1 MSFQIDFRMML
12 NCEDTEAQ
20 EIVTGE
26 LIDYVEEQLSAG
38 VPVERQIQAL
48 AEVILEMHDMIS
60 PEGETV
66 H

>member
-12 NCEDTEAQ
+12 NCEDTDQQ

-26 LIDYVEEQLSAG
+26 LIDHVEEQLSAG
-38 VPVERQIQAL
+38 VPVERTLQAL
-48 AEVILEMHDMIS
+48 AEVILELHAMVN
-60 PEGETV
+60 PEGETL

>member
-12 NCEDTEAQ
+12 NCEDTEQQ
-20 EIVTGE
+20 EIVTGG

>member
-12 NCEDTEAQ
+12 NCEDTEQQ

-26 LIDYVEEQLSAG
+26 LIDHVEDQLSAG
-38 VPVERQIQAL
+38 VPVERVMQSL
-48 AEVILEMHDMIS
+48 AEVILEMHELVS

>member
-12 NCEDTEAQ
+12 TCEDTEQQ

-26 LIDYVEEQLSAG
+26 LIDHVEDQLSAG
-38 VPVERQIQAL
+38 VPVERLIQGL
-48 AEVILEMHDMIS
+48 AEVILEMHEMVS

>member
-12 NCEDTEAQ
+12 TCEDTDQQ

-26 LIDYVEEQLSAG
+26 LIDHVEEQLSAG
-38 VPVERQIQAL
+38 VPVERVIQGL
-48 AEVILEMHDMIS
+48 AEVILEMHEMIN
-60 PEGETV
+60 PEGGTV

>member
-12 NCEDTEAQ
+12 TCEDTDQQ

-26 LIDYVEEQLSAG
+26 LIDHVEEQLSAG
-38 VPVERQIQAL
+38 VPVERVMQSL
-48 AEVILEMHDMIS
+48 AEVILEIQDMIS

>member
-1 MSFQIDFRMML
+1 MML
-12 NCEDTEAQ
+12 TCEDTDQQ

-26 LIDYVEEQLSAG
+26 LIDHVEEQLSAG
-38 VPVERQIQAL
+38 VPVERVMQGL
-48 AEVILEMHDMIS
+48 AEVILEIQDMIS

>member
-1 MSFQIDFRMML
+1 MSFQIDFRVML

-26 LIDYVEEQLSAG
+26 LIDHIEEQLSAG
-38 VPVERQIQAL
+38 VPVERMLQGL
-48 AEVILEMHDMIS
+48 AETLIELHEMVS

>member
-1 MSFQIDFRMML
+1 MSFQIDFRML
-12 NCEDTEAQ
+12 LECEDSDEQ

-26 LIDYVEEQLSAG
+26 IIDAVEEQLSKG
-38 VPVERQIQAL
+38 VPVNRMLQGL
-48 AEVILEMHDMIS
+48 AEVIIELHEMAS

>member
-12 NCEDTEAQ
+12 KCEDTEAQ

-26 LIDYVEEQLSAG
+26 LIDHIEEQLSAG
-38 VPVERQIQAL
+38 VPVERVMQGL
-48 AEVILEMHDMIS
+48 AETLLELHEMVS
-60 PEGETV
+60 PEGETL

>member
-12 NCEDTEAQ
+12 NCEDTDQQ

-38 VPVERQIQAL
+38 VPVERTLQAL
-48 AEVILEMHDMIS
+48 AEVILELNEMVN
-60 PEGETV
+60 PEGEIV

>member
-12 NCEDTEAQ
+12 NCEDTETQ

-26 LIDYVEEQLSAG
+26 LIDHVEEQLSAG
-38 VPVERQIQAL
+38 VPVERVMQGL
-48 AEVILEMHDMIS
+48 AETLLELHEMVS

>member
-12 NCEDTEAQ
+12 NCEDTDQQ

-26 LIDYVEEQLSAG
+26 LIDHVEEQLSAG
-38 VPVERQIQAL
+38 VPVERLIQGL
-48 AEVILEMHDMIS
+48 AEVILEMHEMVN

>member
-12 NCEDTEAQ
+12 NCEDTDQQ
-20 EIVTGE
+20 EIVTGG

-48 AEVILEMHDMIS
+48 AEVILEMHEMIS
-60 PEGETV
+60 PEGEIV

>member
-12 NCEDTEAQ
+12 NCEDTDQQ
-20 EIVTGE
+20 EIVTGG

-38 VPVERQIQAL
+38 VPVERTLQAL
-48 AEVILEMHDMIS
+48 AEVILELNEMVN
-60 PEGETV
+60 PEGEIV

>member
-12 NCEDTEAQ
+12 TCEDTEQQ

-26 LIDYVEEQLSAG
+26 LIDHVEDQLSAG
-38 VPVERQIQAL
+38 VPVERLIQGL
-48 AEVILEMHDMIS
+48 AEVILEMHEMVN

>member
-1 MSFQIDFRMML
+1 MSFQIDFRMIL
-12 NCEDTEAQ
+12 SCEDTEQQ

-26 LIDYVEEQLSAG
+26 LIDHVENQLTAG

-48 AEVILEMHDMIS
+48 AEVILELQEMIS

>member
-1 MSFQIDFRMML
+1 M
-12 NCEDTEAQ
+12 
-20 EIVTGE
+20 TGE
-26 LIDYVEEQLSAG
+26 LIDHVEDQLSAG
-38 VPVERQIQAL
+38 VPVERVIHGL

>member
-12 NCEDTEAQ
+12 NCEDTDQQ

-26 LIDYVEEQLSAG
+26 IIDHVEEQLSAG
-38 VPVERQIQAL
+38 VPVERMLQGL
-48 AEVILEMHDMIS
+48 AEVILELSDMVN

>member
-26 LIDYVEEQLSAG
+26 IIDAVEEQLSKG
-38 VPVERQIQAL
+38 VPVNRLLQGL
-48 AEVILEMHDMIS
+48 AEVIIELHEMAS

>member
-12 NCEDTEAQ
+12 NCEDTEQQ

-26 LIDYVEEQLSAG
+26 LIDHVEEQLSAG

-48 AEVILEMHDMIS
+48 AEVILEMHEMIS

>member
-1 MSFQIDFRMML
+1 MML
-12 NCEDTEAQ
+12 NCEDTETQ

-26 LIDYVEEQLSAG
+26 LIDHVEEQLSAG
-38 VPVERQIQAL
+38 VPVERMLQGL

>member
-12 NCEDTEAQ
+12 NCEDTDQQ

-26 LIDYVEEQLSAG
+26 LIDHVEEQLSAG
-38 VPVERQIQAL
+38 VPVERVLQGL
-48 AEVILEMHDMIS
+48 AEVILELSDMVN
-60 PEGETV
+60 PEGETM

>member
-12 NCEDTEAQ
+12 NCEDTDQQ

-26 LIDYVEEQLSAG
+26 LIDHVEEQLSTG
-38 VPVERQIQAL
+38 VPVERLLQGL
-48 AEVILEMHDMIS
+48 AEVILELSDMVN

>member
-12 NCEDTEAQ
+12 NCEDTEQQ

-26 LIDYVEEQLSAG
+26 LIDHVESQLSAN
-38 VPVERQIQAL
+38 VPIERLMQGL
-48 AEVILEMHDMIS
+48 AEVILELSDMVN
-60 PEGETV
+60 PEGETL

>member
-12 NCEDTEAQ
+12 NCEDTDQQEA
-20 EIVTGE
+20 VTGE
-26 LIDYVEEQLSAG
+26 IIDHVEEQLSAG
-38 VPVERQIQAL
+38 VPVERLLQGL
-48 AEVILEMHDMIS
+48 AEVILEMHEMIN

>member
-20 EIVTGE
+20 EIVTGG

>member
-26 LIDYVEEQLSAG
+26 LKDYVEEQLSAG

>member
-12 NCEDTEAQ
+12 NCEDTDQQ
-20 EIVTGE
+20 EIVTGG

-48 AEVILEMHDMIS
+48 AEVILEMHEMIN
-60 PEGETV
+60 PEGEIV

>member
-12 NCEDTEAQ
+12 NCEDTDQQ

-26 LIDYVEEQLSAG
+26 IIDHVEDQLSAG
-38 VPVERQIQAL
+38 VPVERVLQGL
-48 AEVILEMHDMIS
+48 AEVILELSDMVN